1 LLNFLSLFK
10 RLQNAQSGEKE
21 ISPAVPSSPDFQDE
35 LLKVVADHLSIQRFL
50 VELRDNFSKVL
61 IWPKGGD
68 EWLPARIIAIDTT
81 HRELAIELE
90 GLAAPSRADWFEDQV
105 NLSFQSGGS
114 VALCCLIPAALGAS
128 GVAGNLRF
136 RMQWPDWI
144 MLNEMRLF
152 PRIQVDFQHN
162 EGWQEMLQFLDC
174 QQSTV
179 IHDVGEGGIGLRLKG
194 ATLASIADKSEITL
208 GDVQKN
214 QSGRQSIRLRVTHK
228 AALGND
234 EHHVGTEF
242 VEISENWRRELRK
255 ILLKLQAASAKV
267 IR

>member
-10 RLQNAQSGEKE
+10 RLPNAQNGEKE
-21 ISPAVPSSPDFQDE
+21 IFPVAPFSLDFQDE

-50 VELRDNFSKVL
+50 LELRENFSKVL

-68 EWLPARIIAIDTT
+68 EWLSARIVAVDTT
-81 HRELAIELE
+81 HRELALELE
-90 GLAAPSRADWFEDQV
+90 GLAAPTRADWFEDQV
-105 NLSFQSGGS
+105 NLFFKSGGS
-114 VALCCLIPAALGAS
+114 VALCGLIPAAPS
-128 GVAGNLRF
+128 ESIVAGHLRF

-144 MLNEMRLF
+144 VVNEMRLF
-152 PRIQVDFQHN
+152 PRLQVDFQHN
-162 EGWQEMLQFLDC
+162 QSWQEMLDFLDC
-174 QQSTV
+174 QQTNV

-194 ATLASIADKSEITL
+194 AMLASIADKSEITL
-208 GDVQKN
+208 GDVQNN
-214 QSGRQSIRLRVTHK
+214 QGGRQSIRLRMTHT

-255 ILLKLQAASAKV
+255 ILLKLQAASAKA